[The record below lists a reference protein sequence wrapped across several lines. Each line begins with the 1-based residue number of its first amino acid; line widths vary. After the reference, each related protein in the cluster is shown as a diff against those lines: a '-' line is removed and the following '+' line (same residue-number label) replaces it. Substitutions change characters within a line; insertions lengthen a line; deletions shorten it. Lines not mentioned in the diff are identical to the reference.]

1 MKGSVSVQR
10 LLVLLLIL
18 IVILPSFLY
27 AVRLGSEE
35 FESILD
41 ARTASEMH
49 CAYNVELLRD
59 GAESFPARVSLIR
72 NASEYLLIQ
81 TFIFRRNEVS
91 DRFLEIITERAEEG
105 IEVKF
110 IYDLLG
116 TVVFSPFFLGAYKD
130 LPIDTRCHLS
140 ILGDDR
146 ELNRIWH
153 EKIMVADG
161 NSAIISGMHFDVINL
176 DREFLWFE
184 LAPQRDLDILVEGP
198 IVEDIQASFVEN
210 WELIG
215 GQKLDFVREP
225 GTVCADSYEEGVLM
239 RFVTQKPM
247 IHDELWIN
255 NLYVEAINAAEESIY
270 LETPYLSPADE
281 IIGAL
286 TAASRRG
293 VEIKMLVNSFRTID
307 HFYLYPFIRAYY
319 PVFLSEGIEIHEMQT
334 RMTHAKLAVFD
345 GVYSI
350 AGSYNLSIRSAY
362 RDTESVVAFYCPELS
377 RELVEWF
384 EEGLDEAQRAFS
396 LFW

>member
-1 MKGSVSVQR
+1 
-10 LLVLLLIL
+10 
-18 IVILPSFLY
+18 
-27 AVRLGSEE
+27 
-35 FESILD
+35 
-41 ARTASEMH
+41 
-49 CAYNVELLRD
+49 
-59 GAESFPARVSLIR
+59 
-72 NASEYLLIQ
+72 
-81 TFIFRRNEVS
+81 
-91 DRFLEIITERAEEG
+91 
-105 IEVKF
+105 
-110 IYDLLG
+110 
-116 TVVFSPFFLGAYKD
+116 
-130 LPIDTRCHLS
+130 
-140 ILGDDR
+140 
-146 ELNRIWH
+146 
-153 EKIMVADG
+153 MVADG
-161 NSAIISGMHFDVINL
+161 IAAIISGMHFDMINV

-184 LAPQRDLDILVEGP
+184 LPAQRDLDILVEGP
-198 IVEDIQASFVEN
+198 IVKDIQDSFVEN

-215 GQKLDFVREP
+215 GQELDFVREP
-225 GTVCADSYEEGVLM
+225 GTVCVDSYEEGVLM

-255 NLYVEAINAAEESIY
+255 NLYVEAINAAEHTI
-270 LETPYLSPADE
+270 LIETPYLSPADE
-281 IIGAL
+281 IIDAL
-286 TAASRRG
+286 VEATQRG
-293 VEIKMLVNSFRTID
+293 VDIRILVNSIWTMD